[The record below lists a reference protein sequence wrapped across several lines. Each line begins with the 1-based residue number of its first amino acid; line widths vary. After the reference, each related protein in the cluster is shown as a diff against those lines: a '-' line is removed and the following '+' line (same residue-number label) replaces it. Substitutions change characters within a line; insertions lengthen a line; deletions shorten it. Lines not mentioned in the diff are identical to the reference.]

1 MVSPLHQFYGTLAGY
16 YQRQVDEHA
25 WPPVKMTNFINLAL
39 IKDQT
44 TWRKTVK
51 ESVDEIIGDKEA
63 TSYQAMFSDIEER
76 RYILLEGRPGTG
88 KTTLMSKISRDW
100 ASRDILTSKLLVLVH
115 LRRLNAESERSL
127 STILQV
133 ACPSLKVDS
142 LASLIEQN
150 HGEGIVFA
158 FDGLDEY
165 VPHSNAKS
173 VSNKAKNT
181 DKNAMKGDFVFAIL
195 SRKILTN
202 AIIFLTSRP
211 AACTTFRQYAQ
222 KRFEVLGFFK
232 AQIIEYIN
240 HYFESDVKKAQ
251 KLISHLKQNPN
262 LMNMAYL
269 PLHCAMLTFLY
280 EEDTILPPT
289 ETEFY
294 KHFTL
299 STLLRSI
306 HKRQSKIIT
315 LTSFDQLPKND
326 KVVFDQV
333 CQLAFNATVE
343 SKQVFTS
350 SDVQKMLTHSADDV
364 SSLGLVVLDRYFMK
378 YGLDETY
385 TFLHLTFQEYL
396 AAVYVFGLSNNQKV
410 KIIKAHE
417 KQRHLYVVWRF
428 VCGMMDFSCRGT
440 MNVFSSLLET
450 TTDKLYKI
458 QCCYETQNPQTCTQV
473 IRCSHMELSHTNL
486 SPSDCAALGFAI
498 KRSSCKQVDVN
509 FRNCSFN
516 FEGASAFLQQL
527 KDFPIAVTFSKANDI
542 LDNTTVYRCSM

>member
-1 MVSPLHQFYGTLAGY
+1 MPPFQQWRGTLTAY
-16 YQRQVDEHA
+16 YQRQIDERA
-25 WPPVKMTNFINLAL
+25 WPPVKATNFINLAL

-44 TWRKTVK
+44 TWRKTVAK
-51 ESVDEIIGDKEA
+51 SVDEVVGDKET
-63 TSYQAMFSDIEER
+63 TSYQAMLSDIENHR
-76 RYILLEGRPGTG
+76 FILLEGRPGTG
-88 KTTLMSKISRDW
+88 KTTLMNKISRDW
-100 ASRDILTSKLLVLVH
+100 ASRDILMSKLLVFVH
-115 LRRLNAESERSL
+115 LRRLNAESDRSL

-133 ACPSLKVDS
+133 ACSSLDIEG
-142 LASLIEQN
+142 LATQIERN

-165 VPHSNAKS
+165 VPYTNENDA
-173 VSNKAKNT
+173 SNKVRSTNQKFQKI
-181 DKNAMKGDFVFAIL
+181 DCVFDIL

-202 AIIFLTSRP
+202 AIILLTSRP

-222 KRFEVLGFFK
+222 KRLEVLGFFK
-232 AQIIEYIN
+232 PQIIEYIN
-240 HYFESDVKKAQ
+240 HYFESDQEKAQ
-251 KLISHLKQNPN
+251 KLIAHLEQNPN

-280 EEDTILPPT
+280 EDTTLPPT

-306 HKRQSKIIT
+306 QKRQSEIIT
-315 LTSFDQLPKND
+315 LTSFDQLPKKD
-326 KVVFDQV
+326 KIVFDKI
-333 CQLAFNATVE
+333 CKLAFNATVE

-350 SDVQKMLTHSADDV
+350 SDVQKMLTGSADDV
-364 SSLGLVVLDRYFMK
+364 SSLGLVVLDRYFMR

-396 AAVYVFGLSNNQKV
+396 AAIYVSGLSNSQKT

-428 VCGMMDFSCRGT
+428 LCGMMDFSHSST
-440 MNVFSSLLET
+440 INVFKSLLET
-450 TTDKLYKI
+450 TKDQLYKI
-458 QCCYETQNPQTCTQV
+458 QCCYETQNPQICTHV
-473 IRCSHMELSHTNL
+473 ISKHVTFSHANL
-486 SPSDCAALGFAI
+486 TPSDCAALGFVV
-498 KRSSCKQVDVN
+498 KMSSYQHVDII
-509 FRNCSFN
+509 FKSCSFS

-527 KDFPIAVTFSKANDI
+527 KDFPISLTF
-542 LDNTTVYRCSM
+542 T